1 MKRII
6 IISSMVLVLTISLF
20 TMAIAAQNYTVKTG
34 DTLWTISQKFGT
46 TIETIINNNN
56 LKNTNIYIGQT
67 LKIGSTENNSNDIY
81 YTVKQGDLLYKI
93 AQRYNI
99 SVNELIR
106 ANNISSP
113 YYIYIGQ
120 SLIIP
125 GKQEKPAENNTDYNY
140 SYYTIKQGDILWNI
154 AQKYSTT
161 VQRLVELN
169 NIKDAYDLY
178 IGRRLIV
185 PVVNTTPEQEDSD
198 NQNNNR
204 SPYTFYRI
212 KSGDQIQKIASY
224 FGLTT
229 SNLINYNNIDD
240 INNITAGDLLIIPLR
255 KSSKLNYLNQNSKNL
270 NNHYRVKNNETL
282 TEIANFFRIPEE
294 GIRSINNMKEN
305 EQVYTGQRLQMP
317 ISSALFVNHKIY
329 QVKAGGEYLH
339 EIAFNHGVSIRSIL
353 RANYLTDE
361 NTIFDGGDIIIVPQ
375 DEDSKS
381 VWVEYEDGKPVNSWF

>member
-67 LKIGSTENNSNDIY
+67 LKIGSTEDNSNDIY
-81 YTVKQGDLLYKI
+81 YIVKQGDLLYKI
-93 AQRYNI
+93 AQRYNV

-113 YYIYIGQ
+113 YYIYLGQ

-154 AQKYSTT
+154 AQKYNTT

-185 PVVNTTPEQEDSD
+185 PAVNTTPEQEDS
-198 NQNNNR
+198 NNPN
-204 SPYTFYRI
+204 
-212 KSGDQIQKIASY
+212 
-224 FGLTT
+224 
-229 SNLINYNNIDD
+229 
-240 INNITAGDLLIIPLR
+240 
-255 KSSKLNYLNQNSKNL
+255 NSKNL

-294 GIRSINNMKEN
+294 GIRSINNMKED

-317 ISSALFVNHKIY
+317 TSSALFVNHKIY

-353 RANYLTDE
+353 RANYLRDE

>member
-1 MKRII
+1 MA
-6 IISSMVLVLTISLF
+6 LVITLSLF
-20 TMAIAAQNYTVKTG
+20 TMTITAQNYTVKTG

-46 TIETIINNNN
+46 TIETIITDNN

-67 LKIGSTENNSNDIY
+67 LEIGYNENNNSY

-93 AQRYNI
+93 AQRYNV

-120 SLIIP
+120 NLIIP

-140 SYYTIKQGDILWNI
+140 SYYTIKRGDILWNI
-154 AQKYSTT
+154 AQKYNTT
-161 VQRLVELN
+161 VQKLVELN

-185 PVVNTTPEQEDSD
+185 PVVNTPEQGDSN
-198 NQNNNR
+198 NQNSNNNNNTR
-204 SPYTFYRI
+204 SPYTFYRV

-224 FGLTT
+224 FGLST

-255 KSSKLNYLNQNSKNL
+255 KSSKFNYLNQTSKKL
-270 NNHYRVKNNETL
+270 NNHYRIKNSETL
-282 TEIANFFRIPEE
+282 TEIANFFKIPEE

-317 ISSALFVNHKIY
+317 ISFALFVNHKIY

-353 RANYLTDE
+353 RANYLRDE
-361 NTIFDGGDIIIVPQ
+361 NTIFDGGDIIIIPQ

-381 VWVEYEDGKPVNSWF
+381 VWVEYEDGKPVDSWF